1 MKIEGRA
8 FLLLDEGGELIKDID
23 TDQIYHNQWLFVTD
37 PKEMG
42 QYALRNLKGY
52 EDFPEKVRRGDVIIA
67 GSNFGAGSSRQH
79 AVTCFLSLGIGAIIA
94 SSFGAIYKRN
104 AINSALPILECEML
118 EELVKR
124 GKLRHGD
131 KVTVIFEEG
140 KLVLRNG
147 EEVQCKKPSR
157 VQLDILRAGGL
168 LEYGK
173 EIL

>member
-1 MKIEGRA
+1 LRIEGRA
-8 FLLLDEGGELIKDID
+8 FLLLDERGELIKDID

-52 EDFPEKVRRGDVIIA
+52 EDFPEKVKRGDIIIA

-79 AVTCFLSLGIGAIIA
+79 AVTCFLSLEIGAIVA

-104 AINSALPILECEML
+104 AINSALPILECEVL
-118 EELVKR
+118 EDLVKR

-140 KLVLRNG
+140 KLILSDG
-147 EEVQCKKPSR
+147 EEVQCKRPSK
-157 VQLDILRAGGL
+157 VQLEILEAGGL
-168 LEYGK
+168 LEHGK
-173 EIL
+173 KVL